1 MEKKGEHMNESNR
14 LNEEELEKVAGGQI
28 NSEQAWDLALG
39 HANISD
45 SELKGNKKCRLNFEY
60 GKAIYEIEFHAN
72 GFTYA
77 YDIDASSGRLIK
89 TSQEIWD

>member
-1 MEKKGEHMNESNR
+1 MDEANR
-14 LNEEELEKVAGGQI
+14 LADEELEKVAGGQI
-28 NSEQAWDLALG
+28 NSEQAWGLALG

-45 SELKGNKKCRLNFEY
+45 GELKGNKKCRLNFVY
-60 GKAIYEIEFHAN
+60 GKPIYEIEFHAN

-77 YDIDASSGRLIK
+77 YDIDASTGRLIK

>member
-1 MEKKGEHMNESNR
+1 MDEANR
-14 LNEEELEKVAGGQI
+14 LADEELEKVAGGQI
-28 NSEQAWDLALG
+28 NSEQAWGLALG

-45 SELKGNKKCRLNFEY
+45 GELKGSKKCRLNFEY

-77 YDIDASSGRLIK
+77 YNIDANSGRLIK
-89 TSQEIWD
+89 SSQEIWD

>member
-1 MEKKGEHMNESNR
+1 MQM
-14 LNEEELEKVAGGQI
+14 V
-28 NSEQAWDLALG
+28 QAMIHRGPYNQSARVYADNHCVLG
-39 HANISD
+39 HARLSD
-45 SELKGNKKCRLNFEY
+45 AELKGNKKCRLNFEY
-60 GKAIYEIEFHAN
+60 GKPIYEIEFHAN